1 MPKFDD
7 ISKKLSDVHHAEEEE
22 LLKTLSVKYGHQY
35 LNLYGIVINTDALR
49 LVPEDVSRRT
59 ELAVFARSGT
69 KLSVALRNPNN
80 KEALTLI
87 ESLKGRHFVVTM
99 FMVSTA
105 SLEHAWDRYKD
116 VVATSASEYGVLGI
130 APEEIARM
138 ATSLTTVGDVTRM
151 VASLD
156 SGSDR
161 HNISVILTVLL
172 GGALS
177 LGASDMHIEPE
188 ERATRLRYRLDGVL
202 WDIADI
208 DTHTYELIRSRL
220 KLLSGL
226 KLNRTDRAQ
235 DGRFTINVSD
245 KEYEIRTSI
254 IPSAYGETV
263 VMRFLDPE
271 SITVDMKDFGIN
283 TFLLPIILEELKRP
297 NGMILTTG
305 PTGSGKT
312 TALYAFLRMV
322 HTSEIKI
329 ITIEDPIEYHLDGIV
344 QTQVSEEYSFASG
357 LRSILRQ
364 NPNVIMVGEIR
375 DGEVAETAINAALTG
390 HLVFSTLH
398 SNSAV
403 GSFPRLRDLGV
414 DPRTMASAVN
424 LVLAQ
429 RLVRALCPHCKKAR
443 ALSLPEKTRFQKI
456 LASYPKEVVLDTAE
470 VYESVG
476 CKKCGGSG
484 FKGRI
489 GIFEGIRMT
498 PLVEEALFAGVRE
511 KEILEAAQEQKIP
524 TIAQDGLMKVLEG
537 STSLPELERVV
548 DIYK

>member
-484 FKGRI
+484 FNGRI